1 MHIKEKVESCF
12 YVQKQV
18 KVLEEEKE
26 SIVIEEE
33 DKLKDYYNLLEQ
45 HRLMNR
51 EIRDIVLSP
60 RYCLPF
66 LQPGRLVSLQCSSS
80 DEDIAPLLMEEQVTW
95 GLVINF
101 ESIKNVSGG
110 KDIKVLWFIYYF
122 MLTC

>member
-1 MHIKEKVESCF
+1 MESCF

-110 KDIKVLWFIYYF
+110 KDINVLWFIYYF